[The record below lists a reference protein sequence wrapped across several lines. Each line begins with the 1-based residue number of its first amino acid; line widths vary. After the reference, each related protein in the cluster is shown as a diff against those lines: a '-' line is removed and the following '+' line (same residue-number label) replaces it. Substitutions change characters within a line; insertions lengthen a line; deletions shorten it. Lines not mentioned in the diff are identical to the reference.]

1 MYRICKPMRVAPKE
15 KNMFM
20 VSFPAL
26 DIKVEINQNVLDLL
40 SFLIRQKAF
49 DDSVVNIYLK
59 DNNISN
65 QREYDILIE
74 QMKEIGIIKSE

>member
-1 MYRICKPMRVAPKE
+1 MRVAPKE
-15 KNMFM
+15 ENMFM

-74 QMKEIGIIKSE
+74 QMKKIGIIKSE

>member
-1 MYRICKPMRVAPKE
+1 MYRICKSMRVAPKE
-15 KNMFM
+15 ENMFM

>member
-15 KNMFM
+15 ENMFM

-40 SFLIRQKAF
+40 FFLIRQKAF

-65 QREYDILIE
+65 QREYDILVE

>member
-1 MYRICKPMRVAPKE
+1 MRVAPKE
-15 KNMFM
+15 ENMFM

-49 DDSVVNIYLK
+49 DDSAVNIYLK

>member
-1 MYRICKPMRVAPKE
+1 MRVAPKE
-15 KNMFM
+15 ENMFM

>member
-15 KNMFM
+15 ENIFEGL
-20 VSFPAL
+20 S
-26 DIKVEINQNVLDLL
+26 DEINQNVLDLL

>member
-15 KNMFM
+15 ENMFM

-26 DIKVEINQNVLDLL
+26 DVKIEINQNVLDLL
-40 SFLIRQKAF
+40 SFLVKQESF
-49 DDSVVNIYLK
+49 DDSIVNIYLK
-59 DNNISN
+59 DYNISN
-65 QREYDILIE
+65 KSEYDILVE